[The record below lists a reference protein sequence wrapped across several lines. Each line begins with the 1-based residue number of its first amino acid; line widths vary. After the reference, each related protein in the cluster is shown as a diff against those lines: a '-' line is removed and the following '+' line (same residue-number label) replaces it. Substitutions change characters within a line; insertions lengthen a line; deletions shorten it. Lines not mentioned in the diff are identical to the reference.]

1 MAIWQIMHSSKE
13 ITTDEKFKYSGEN
26 VLVGLTGMFK
36 VCFQ

>member
-1 MAIWQIMHSSKE
+1 MIWQMHSSKE
-13 ITTDEKFKYSGEN
+13 ITDEKFKYSGEN